1 MIVLPLLA
9 ALSMGAD
16 TASLPAAQLSCLTGE
31 VDRIAASPRQARE
44 LRRWTRYEATRLLW
58 SLAGD
63 SPRCTTQ
70 ARTTTD
76 TLNAV
81 YDHADRLVAR
91 RHLYRD

>member
-1 MIVLPLLA
+1 MMVIPILA
-9 ALSMGAD
+9 MVSMGAPP
-16 TASLPAAQLSCLTGE
+16 SGRPAGHQSCLVRE
-31 VDRIAASPRQARE
+31 VDRIVANPRQARE

-63 SPRCTTQ
+63 SPRCVTQ
-70 ARTTTD
+70 ARITDD

-81 YDHADRLVAR
+81 YRHADRLVAR